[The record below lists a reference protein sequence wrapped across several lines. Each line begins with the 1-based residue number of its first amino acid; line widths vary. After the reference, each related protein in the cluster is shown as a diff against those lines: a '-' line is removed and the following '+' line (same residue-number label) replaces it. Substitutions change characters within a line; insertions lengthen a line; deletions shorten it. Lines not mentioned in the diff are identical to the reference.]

1 MLELIFLILQISAG
15 PLLIFFSIRTI
26 IVIYRKFVHT
36 YNCDGILKDKRIEE
50 SSYNTDKGLS
60 RIIIRYSLDIELGD
74 GISKTVGVDLSL
86 FDELVIGQ
94 KYNFE
99 IISGKLTAYSEI
111 N

>member
-26 IVIYRKFVHT
+26 IVIYRKVVHT

-50 SSYNTDKGLS
+50 SNYNSSKGFTRL
-60 RIIIRYSLDIELGD
+60 IVRYSLDIELSD

-99 IISGKLTAYSEI
+99 IISGKLTTYSEI